1 MVRVFCATA
10 AAALACAAPDE
21 PHHPLDL
28 EPEYGLSLSDAPNS
42 VARLAWHSASDD
54 CTPTYRVRV
63 DETYPD
69 GLAEFMH
76 TQPEHSE
83 SLVAFGRGV
92 MSKRT
97 WPAGP
102 VPQPVPQP
110 VPKGEVEAG
119 QLLFRGPKTAGRDLL
134 REWALS
140 STTLGPGSPDAAC
153 YERTWDPVED
163 ALALGWPALPD
174 RATRVGEAWR
184 GAKVE
189 ARCNRAACVDP
200 ETRGGGPDAHMRPCT
215 TMSWRERLVGL
226 YVLGDRTVAQIAGF
240 WSDGHALD
248 TGLWSERTALVDVEA
263 GRLLRAEVFIHHNF
277 SGIERRVVVDAVD
290 ACPGGLVAAG
300 WTPPGSVKDI
310 ADALRGNLEGKQGS
324 RT

>member
-1 MVRVFCATA
+1 MLRVLCATA
-10 AAALACAAPDE
+10 AAALACAAPDD
-21 PHHPLDL
+21 PPPPLDL
-28 EPEYGLSLSDAPNS
+28 EPEYGLSLPEAPS
-42 VARLAWHSASDD
+42 HVARLAWHSASDD
-54 CTPTYRVRV
+54 CPLAYRVRI
-63 DETYPD
+63 DETYPE

-76 TQPEHSE
+76 TRPEHSE
-83 SLVAFGRGV
+83 SLIVFGRGV
-92 MSKRT
+92 MPKRT

-102 VPQPVPQP
+102 VPR
-110 VPKGEVEAG
+110 GEVEAG

-140 STTLGPGSPDAAC
+140 ATTLGPGSPDAAC

-200 ETRGGGPDAHMRPCT
+200 ETRGGGPEAHMRPCT

-226 YVLGDRTVAQIAGF
+226 HVLGDRTVAQLAGL
-240 WSDGHALD
+240 WSDGNPLD
-248 TGLWSERTALVDVEA
+248 AGLWSERTALVDVEA

-300 WTPPGSVKDI
+300 WTPPAAVI
-310 ADALRGNLEGKQGS
+310 EVADALRRNVEGKQGS